1 MIEQLL
7 EFLANFGQDGFGVAE
22 LLDFLSNWGTQT
34 DGDVGAIRGGR

>member
-7 EFLANFGQDGFGVAE
+7 ELLANWGADGYGVAE
-22 LLDFLSNWGTQT
+22 LLDILSNWGTQT

>member
-7 EFLANFGQDGFGVAE
+7 EFLTNFGQDGFGVAE

-34 DGDVGAIRGGR
+34 TEDVGAIRGNR